1 MPMKAG
7 RADRVFG
14 GITEFWINSRCYILT
29 KKAGSDLCRYG
40 WTVHLQPEGKI
51 RPEREGYFEIVL
63 PEGVFF
69 AYANHLRRTVN
80 PKGGRNYAFIY
91 EKSCSPCQEV

>member
-7 RADRVFG
+7 RAIRVFSG
-14 GITEFWINSRCYILT
+14 YTEFWINSRCYTLT

-40 WTVHLQPEGKI
+40 WTVLLPPEGTI
-51 RPEREGYFEIVL
+51 RPEREGIFEIVL

-69 AYANHLRRTVN
+69 AYANHLRRTID
-80 PKGGRNYAFIY
+80 PKGGRNFAHIY
-91 EKSCSPCQEV
+91 EKSVTPCQEV